1 MLKIAIYLRES
12 NNFNSLMA
20 VLAGIN
26 SSPILRLKQAWKMID
41 RKIIT
46 NKYFEVEK
54 LMRAEK
60 SFETYRGALKASGIN
75 CVPYL

>member
-26 SSPILRLKQAWKMID
+26 SSPILRLKQTWKLID
-41 RKIIT
+41 GKGIT
-46 NKYFEVEK
+46 NKYVEAEK

-60 SFETYRGALKASGIN
+60 SFETYRGALKASGMP